1 MGYPILRIYFG
12 GEDMNKRIFILLL
25 AGIFLFTSLTFAK
38 ENKDIVVALGKDLS
52 EEQKREMLSFFKV
65 DDSVRLIQVSNEE
78 EREYFGRY
86 IDESILGTRAI
97 SSVYVERLPEGEG
110 ITVETHNISWVTEDM
125 YRNASITAGVKD
137 ARIIVSSPVKVSGT
151 AALTGIMKAFED
163 LTGESISKEEKEIAS
178 EEIAKTVLLGSEIGQ
193 EKAQELI
200 NNIKIYIIDNN
211 IKGKGSIKKVAEE
224 MAKDLGVELTDEQLN
239 QIVSL
244 MRNISK
250 LDLNIEDIKQ
260 QLKDISGKIDRI
272 AQQNIEIKSFLGRI
286 LDAIMSFLNK
296 IFG

>member
-1 MGYPILRIYFG
+1 
-12 GEDMNKRIFILLL
+12 MNKRIFILLFT
-25 AGIFLFTSLTFAK
+25 GIFLFTSLTFAK

-178 EEIAKTVLLGSEIGQ
+178 EEIAKTVLLGNEIGQ

-239 QIVSL
+239 QIASL

>member
-1 MGYPILRIYFG
+1 
-12 GEDMNKRIFILLL
+12 MNKRIFILLFT
-25 AGIFLFTSLTFAK
+25 GIFLFTSLTFAK

-178 EEIAKTVLLGSEIGQ
+178 EEIAKTVLLGNEIGQ

-224 MAKDLGVELTDEQLN
+224 MAKNLGVELTDEQLN
-239 QIVSL
+239 QIASL

>member
-1 MGYPILRIYFG
+1 
-12 GEDMNKRIFILLL
+12 MNKRIFILLL

-78 EREYFGRY
+78 EREYFGQY

-178 EEIAKTVLLGSEIGQ
+178 EEIAKTVLLGNEIGQ

-224 MAKDLGVELTDEQLN
+224 MAKNLGVELTDEQLN
-239 QIVSL
+239 QIASL

>member
-1 MGYPILRIYFG
+1 
-12 GEDMNKRIFILLL
+12 MNKRIFILLFT
-25 AGIFLFTSLTFAK
+25 GIFLFTSLTFAK

-78 EREYFGRY
+78 EREYFGPY

>member
-12 GEDMNKRIFILLL
+12 GEDMNKRIFILLFT
-25 AGIFLFTSLTFAK
+25 GIFLFTSLTFAK

>member
-1 MGYPILRIYFG
+1 
-12 GEDMNKRIFILLL
+12 MNKRIFILLFT
-25 AGIFLFTSLTFAK
+25 GIFLFTSLTFAK

-78 EREYFGRY
+78 EREYFGQY

-178 EEIAKTVLLGSEIGQ
+178 EEIAKTVLLGNEIGQ

-239 QIVSL
+239 QIASL

>member
-1 MGYPILRIYFG
+1 
-12 GEDMNKRIFILLL
+12 MNKRIFILLFT
-25 AGIFLFTSLTFAK
+25 GIFLFTSLTFAK

-78 EREYFGRY
+78 EREYFGPY

-125 YRNASITAGVKD
+125 YKNASITAGVKD

-163 LTGESISKEEKEIAS
+163 LTGKSISKEEKEIAS

-260 QLKDISGKIDRI
+260 QLKDISGKIVRI

>member
-1 MGYPILRIYFG
+1 
-12 GEDMNKRIFILLL
+12 MNKRIFILLL

-78 EREYFGRY
+78 EREYFGQY

>member
-1 MGYPILRIYFG
+1 
-12 GEDMNKRIFILLL
+12 MNKRIFILLFT
-25 AGIFLFTSLTFAK
+25 GIFLFTSLTFAK

-239 QIVSL
+239 QIASL

>member
-1 MGYPILRIYFG
+1 
-12 GEDMNKRIFILLL
+12 MNKRIFILLL

-65 DDSVRLIQVSNEE
+65 DDSVRLIQVTNEE

-178 EEIAKTVLLGSEIGQ
+178 EEIAKTVLLGNEIGQ

-239 QIVSL
+239 QIASL